1 MKPTLAM
8 LAAITLVGCGA
19 GAPSGSSADLAA
31 TRVASSPASAQAKSG
46 FDAPSEG
53 ANASLATRPRTTEA
67 RRAVIRSG
75 SLAVRVGDLEKSE
88 RAAGEIIARLEGY
101 VDSAE
106 SSDLAGKKPVL
117 TLTARIPESA
127 FEQALRAFEGLGTR
141 LSKRIAAQ
149 DVTGDIAD
157 NTARLATMRAHE
169 ESLRNVLKR
178 AGDTNSIMEAQRR
191 LAEARMEIEGLQ
203 ARLDSVK
210 GQAALSTIELR
221 LEQSAEASAVQD
233 PRWGAEAWASASTSA
248 MNSFRIVVGAA
259 LWMLAYAPLWIVGA
273 LVYRALRA
281 RRKTRPTWE
290 PAP

>member
-8 LAAITLVGCGA
+8 LAAITLAGCGA
-19 GAPSGSSADLAA
+19 GAPSGSSADLAQ
-31 TRVASSPASAQAKSG
+31 TRVASSPASAGAKSG

-53 ANASLATRPRTTEA
+53 ANTSLASRPRTTEA

-117 TLTARIPESA
+117 TLTARIPETS

-157 NTARLATMRAHE
+157 NAARLTTMRAHE

-178 AGDTNSIMEAQRR
+178 AGDANSIMEAQRR

-273 LVYRALRA
+273 LVYRSLRA
-281 RRKTRPTWE
+281 RRKSRPTWE